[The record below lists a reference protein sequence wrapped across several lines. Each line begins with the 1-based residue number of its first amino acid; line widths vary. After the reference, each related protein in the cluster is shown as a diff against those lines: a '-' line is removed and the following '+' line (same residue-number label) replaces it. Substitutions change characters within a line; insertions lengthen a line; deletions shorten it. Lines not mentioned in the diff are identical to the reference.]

1 MVASAAWM
9 RTATASGVSGS
20 GSLILLPPEN
30 LTSKHVSGYPRGRS
44 RAQRGRIY
52 DMPTPEELI
61 REVAPVW
68 RWGGRGP
75 ITDPIDMVFK
85 LSDQVQGQVTVVRLE
100 TAAALYR
107 ALAEGFGRAAQI
119 IAGSQPGG

>member
-1 MVASAAWM
+1 
-9 RTATASGVSGS
+9 
-20 GSLILLPPEN
+20 
-30 LTSKHVSGYPRGRS
+30 
-44 RAQRGRIY
+44 
-52 DMPTPEELI
+52 MPTPEELI

-107 ALAEGFGRAAQI
+107 ALADGFGRAAQI
-119 IAGSQPGG
+119 IAGSQSRG

>member
-1 MVASAAWM
+1 MPA
-9 RTATASGVSGS
+9 ATAFGRFRPRVARVYGTLALDIEAPIGLFALTRQGS
-20 GSLILLPPEN
+20 
-30 LTSKHVSGYPRGRS
+30 KRGRS
-44 RAQRGRIY
+44 N
-52 DMPTPEELI
+52 MPSPEELI

-85 LSDQVQGQVTVVRLE
+85 LPDQVQGQVTVVRLE

-107 ALAEGFGRAAQI
+107 ALAEGFGKAAQI
-119 IAGSQPGG
+119 IGGAQSRG